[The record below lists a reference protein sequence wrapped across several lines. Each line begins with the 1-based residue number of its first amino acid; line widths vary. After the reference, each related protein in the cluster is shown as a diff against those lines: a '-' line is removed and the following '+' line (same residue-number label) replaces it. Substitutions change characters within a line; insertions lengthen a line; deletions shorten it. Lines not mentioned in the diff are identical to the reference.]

1 MTDSVCPCPS
11 FLPQRLCT
19 LHHLLFQ
26 YANPLDRLA
35 RMLRNASNSNSPW
48 KLCLSSRHPHPSHV
62 QHRHQCI
69 FQNIS
74 IPHPR
79 GGLQHAKYRAC
90 PVNWDARGKAQ
101 ERPGLQVLDS
111 PVRALPES
119 TPATPPA
126 GRTAKAKPALQLS
139 NSPFRPVSSF
149 PPQKACH
156 AVTGLASAHFLTC
169 PLSSTHAA
177 YPLPF
182 SPILRDSYPTYN
194 PTAKHAA
201 AIKHGCGRL
210 LQERPVS
217 RTPRRPWPAPLT
229 TPSPKEVQGMI
240 ALLSPLH

>member
-1 MTDSVCPCPS
+1 VALRTPCARVHRS
-11 FLPQRLCT
+11 CRSASAL
-19 LHHLLFQ
+19 HLLFQ

-35 RMLRNASNSNSPW
+35 RMLRNASNSRSPW
-48 KLCLSSRHPHPSHV
+48 KLCLCSRHPYRSPV

-79 GGLQHAKYRAC
+79 GGLQCAKFKAC
-90 PVNWDARGKAQ
+90 PVNWDARGKLQ

-111 PVRALPES
+111 PVRALPKS
-119 TPATPPA
+119 TPAAPPA

-156 AVTGLASAHFLTC
+156 AVAGLASAHFLTC
-169 PLSSTHAA
+169 PLSLTHAA

-182 SPILRDSYPTYN
+182 SPILRDSNPTSN
-194 PTAKHAA
+194 PTAQNTLQQSHAA
-201 AIKHGCGRL
+201 ADDCFNYGPSL
-210 LQERPVS
+210 ERPDG
-217 RTPRRPWPAPLT
+217 RGPR
-229 TPSPKEVQGMI
+229 
-240 ALLSPLH
+240 H